1 MVNWC
6 IVPDK
11 KRTKSSFETTN
22 AELLI
27 VATSIISE
35 KIRRTNLEGSLI
47 SRVSFL

>member
-1 MVNWC
+1 M
-6 IVPDK
+6 VPDK

-35 KIRRTNLEGSLI
+35 KIIRTNLEGSLI
-47 SRVSFL
+47 SGVSFYEH